1 MIEKSVIEKTLSLW
15 GISNTKTELIAYR
28 ENVTFKAQDNFGNRL
43 VLRFHRKNYSHKYEI
58 VSELLW
64 LEELNEKNI
73 NVPKPVKSI
82 QNNYIEDIEGQLIS
96 VLTWINGT
104 PLTKINENKNKHIN
118 EIIFFNLGKEIAKVH
133 NFSDD
138 WIKPD
143 QFCKRKWDI
152 DGLLGENPVW
162 DKFWTN
168 PELTQTQTDQISF
181 MKNQCYYFLKKMVHK
196 LDYGLIHADAVR
208 DNVLVQD
215 NYKVNLIDFDDS
227 GFGFRLFD
235 IATTL
240 LHYINDK
247 NFLIMK
253 ENILKGYL
261 SVRFLDFYFLNIF
274 ILIRSFTY
282 VGWNISRLNEP
293 NGKKR
298 NKKYIEN
305 IFTVSKSLEIKFLSD

>member
-1 MIEKSVIEKTLSLW
+1 
-15 GISNTKTELIAYR
+15 
-28 ENVTFKAQDNFGNRL
+28 
-43 VLRFHRKNYSHKYEI
+43 
-58 VSELLW
+58 
-64 LEELNEKNI
+64 
-73 NVPKPVKSI
+73 
-82 QNNYIEDIEGQLIS
+82 
-96 VLTWINGT
+96 
-104 PLTKINENKNKHIN
+104 
-118 EIIFFNLGKEIAKVH
+118 
-133 NFSDD
+133 
-138 WIKPD
+138 
-143 QFCKRKWDI
+143 
-152 DGLLGENPVW
+152 
-162 DKFWTN
+162 
-168 PELTQTQTDQISF
+168 
-181 MKNQCYYFLKKMVHK
+181 MVHK
-196 LDYGLIHADAVR
+196 LDFGLIHADAVR

>member
-1 MIEKSVIEKTLSLW
+1 MIKNSVIEKTLSLW
-15 GISNTKTELIAYR
+15 GISNTKAELIAYR

-43 VLRFHRKNYSHKYEI
+43 VLRFHRKDYSQKYEI

-96 VLTWINGT
+96 VLSWIKGT
-104 PLTKINENKNKHIN
+104 PLTKINENKNKQIN
-118 EIIFFNLGKEIAKVH
+118 KIIFFNLGKEIAKVH
-133 NFSDD
+133 NFSDC

-152 DGLLGENPVW
+152 EGLLGESPVW

-168 PELTQTQTDQISF
+168 PGLTQTQTDQINF
-181 MKNQCYYFLKKMVHK
+181 MKNQCYFFLKKMMHE

-240 LHYINDK
+240 LHYISNK
-247 NFLIMK
+247 NFLTIK

-261 SVRFLDFYFLNIF
+261 SERFLDFHFLNIF

-282 VGWNISRLNEP
+282 VGWNISRINEP

-298 NKKYIEN
+298 NKKYIDN
-305 IFTVSKSLEIKFLSD
+305 IFAVSKNLEIKFLSD

>member
-1 MIEKSVIEKTLSLW
+1 MIDKKLIEKTLSLW
-15 GISNTKTELIAYR
+15 GIKNTKVELIAYR
-28 ENVTFKAQDNFGNRL
+28 ENITFKAQDDFGNKL

-64 LEELNEKNI
+64 LEALNEKDI

-82 QNNYIEDIEGQLIS
+82 QNNYIENIEGQLIS
-96 VLTWINGT
+96 ILSWINGL
-104 PLTKINENKNKHIN
+104 PLTKINENKDEQIN
-118 EIIFFNLGKEIAKVH
+118 ELIFFNLGKEIAKIH
-133 NFSDD
+133 KFSDD
-138 WIKPD
+138 WIKTD
-143 QFCKRKWDI
+143 QFRKRKWDI
-152 DGLLGENPVW
+152 EGLLGENPVW

-168 PELTQTQTDQISF
+168 PELTQTQTDQINS
-181 MKNQCYYFLKKMVHK
+181 MKKQSYFFLKKMIGE

-240 LHYINDK
+240 LHYIKDK
-247 NFLIMK
+247 NYLIIK
-253 ENILKGYL
+253 KNILKGYL
-261 SVRFLDFYFLNIF
+261 SVRFLDFNFLNIF

-282 VGWNISRLNEP
+282 VGWNISRINEP

-305 IFTVSKSLEIKFLSD
+305 IFTVSKKLEIKFLSD